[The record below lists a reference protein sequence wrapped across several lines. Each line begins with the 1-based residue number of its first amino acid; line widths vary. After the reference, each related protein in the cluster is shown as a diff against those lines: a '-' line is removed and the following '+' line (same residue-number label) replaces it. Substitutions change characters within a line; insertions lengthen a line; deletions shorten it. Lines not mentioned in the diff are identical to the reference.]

1 MKPQINNILG
11 LDVGEKRIGVA
22 RVNIIAQLPE
32 PLEVLK
38 NDDSFTENI
47 SKLINQHD
55 IQLLVVGL
63 PRSLNGNETAQTNT
77 VRLFVANKLKN
88 YAIQWQDETLSSVVA
103 ETKMREYGL
112 TGQPEML
119 DAVAACIILEDY
131 ISLCV

>member
-11 LDVGEKRIGVA
+11 LDVGDKRIGVA
-22 RVNIIAQLPE
+22 RVNTIARLPE
-32 PLEVLK
+32 PLEVLQ
-38 NDDSFTENI
+38 NNETFTNEI
-47 SKLINQHD
+47 EELVKQYD
-55 IQLLVVGL
+55 VQLLVIGL

-88 YAIQWQDETLSSVVA
+88 YAVQWQDETLSSVVA
-103 ETKMREYGL
+103 EAKMREYGL
-112 TGQPEML
+112 TDQPEML